1 MDNKEEIITVVGL
14 KQSKIGFLFL
24 HEKPLAECEE
34 CRLYKVCMTNLEA
47 NRVYEVIEVRDK
59 HFPCNIHEEGVQVVK
74 VVEADREV
82 AINPKFVFP
91 QAIITYQ
98 TQECH
103 NMGCPHYIT
112 CVPQGLKNGDKVKI
126 LKVKD
131 AITCPEGNSLIEVIL
146 RRRPPQ
152 LQHP

>member
-1 MDNKEEIITVVGL
+1 MDDKEETITVVGV
-14 KQSKIGFLFL
+14 KQSKTGFLFL
-24 HEKPLAECEE
+24 HEKPLAECKD

-47 NRVYEVIEVRDK
+47 ERVYEIIEVRNK
-59 HFPCNIHEEGVQVVK
+59 NFPCNIHEEGVQVVK

-98 TQECH
+98 THECH
-103 NMGCPHYIT
+103 NMSCLNHST

-126 LKVKD
+126 LKVKE
-131 AITCPEGNSLIEVIL
+131 AVACPERHSLIEVIL
-146 RRRPPQ
+146 RRLPLQ
-152 LQHP
+152 QQHP